1 MIRRLTE
8 VYPITETPSGPSGL
22 PLLLLTCRSIYREA
36 IHFLYASNVFFIADL
51 SILIDWANIPLL
63 RPQGS
68 QLRPYCPCA

>member
-8 VYPITETPSGPSGL
+8 VYPITETQSGPSGL
-22 PLLLLTCRSIYREA
+22 TLLITFRSIYLES
-36 IHFLYASNVFFIADL
+36 IHFLYASNDFFIADL

-68 QLRPYCPCA
+68 QLWPYCPCA